1 MEIYEEHPSVLERPS
16 DSGPMNSTQI
26 GQPYHTFPSVSSVP
40 HYSTPPSVTEP
51 PGTELV
57 ERANPSYQS
66 QVTYQPV
73 PLNRP
78 ISLSAIDIDLGNSNG
93 LSQVENTQYIAN
105 EVANESYQSGQ
116 QCEQIELENPIYAKQ
131 CTTDPGHGELMNPSY
146 QS

>member
-1 MEIYEEHPSVLERPS
+1 M
-16 DSGPMNSTQI
+16 
-26 GQPYHTFPSVSSVP
+26 
-40 HYSTPPSVTEP
+40 
-51 PGTELV
+51 
-57 ERANPSYQS
+57 
-66 QVTYQPV
+66 TYQPV

-78 ISLSAIDIDLGNSNG
+78 IALSAIDIDLGNSNG